1 MKKVPVSVTQAELWV
16 LSADRRTVRLNI
28 PPVRLQGRTEPLK
41 LHLDCDA
48 KAVDEILDRLTV
60 LRSQMEPPPVRS

>member
-1 MKKVPVSVTQAELWV
+1 MKMVPVSATQAEMWV

-28 PPVRLQGRTEPLK
+28 PPVQLASHAKPVTIQLA
-41 LHLDCDA
+41 CDA

-60 LRSQMEPPPVRS
+60 LRSQMDPPPVRS

>member
-1 MKKVPVSVTQAELWV
+1 MKKVPVSTTQAEMWV

-28 PPVRLQGRTEPLK
+28 PPIQLAGHDKPVTLQLA
-41 LHLDCDA
+41 CDA

-60 LRSQMEPPPVRS
+60 LRSQMDPPPVRS